1 LAPATSIAATARS
14 ERRQSAGKLDLRP
27 LLTHR
32 FKLADINDAYK
43 LFAERRDGVMKVV
56 ITP

>member
-1 LAPATSIAATARS
+1 M
-14 ERRQSAGKLDLRP
+14 RRLIELVRCGRLDLRP

-32 FKLADINDAYK
+32 FRLADIGTAYR
-43 LFAERRDGVMKVV
+43 LFGDRADGVMKVV